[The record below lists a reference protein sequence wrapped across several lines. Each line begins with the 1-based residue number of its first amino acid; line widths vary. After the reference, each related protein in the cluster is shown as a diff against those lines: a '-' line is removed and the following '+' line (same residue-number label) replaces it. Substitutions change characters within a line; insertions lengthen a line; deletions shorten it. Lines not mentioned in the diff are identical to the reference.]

1 MLKGRD
7 SAEINAVIDKLSSNA
22 GYKSHG
28 AVIDY
33 DEASSLH
40 LSVEYL
46 PPTDDL
52 WKRIWMLYCL
62 YDYDT
67 KAKGLGKIF
76 EGSKFSL
83 ARPK

>member
-1 MLKGRD
+1 
-7 SAEINAVIDKLSSNA
+7 
-22 GYKSHG
+22 
-28 AVIDY
+28 
-33 DEASSLH
+33 
-40 LSVEYL
+40 VEYL
-46 PPTDDL
+46 APTDEL

-67 KAKGLGKIF
+67 KARGLGKIF